1 MTRALEINNS
11 AAERA
16 LRGVALGRRNYLF
29 AGANSGG
36 ERAAAIYTLVGTAK
50 LNGIDPEAYLRHVL
64 GCISEHPINRVE
76 ELLPWNVAASFP
88 GTLRL
93 AA

>member
-1 MTRALEINNS
+1 M
-11 AAERA
+11 
-16 LRGVALGRRNYLF
+16 ALGRRNYFF

-50 LNGIDPEAYLRHVL
+50 LTGIDPEAYLRHVL
-64 GCISEHPINRVE
+64 GCIAEHLINRVE
-76 ELLPWNVAASFP
+76 ELRPWNVAAGLP
-88 GTLRL
+88 DVLPL